1 MSLWLLFGGC
11 GAEGRVWALCLAADG
26 LIFVGLKL
34 PASDQKLLGV
44 PGFCGLAPQFL
55 VGLLTSQGTPWVI

>member
-11 GAEGRVWALCLAADG
+11 GAEGRVLGLCPAAAG
-26 LIFVGLKL
+26 HIFVGLRL
-34 PASDQKLLGV
+34 PPSDQKLLGV
-44 PGFCGLAPQFL
+44 PGFCGLVPQFL